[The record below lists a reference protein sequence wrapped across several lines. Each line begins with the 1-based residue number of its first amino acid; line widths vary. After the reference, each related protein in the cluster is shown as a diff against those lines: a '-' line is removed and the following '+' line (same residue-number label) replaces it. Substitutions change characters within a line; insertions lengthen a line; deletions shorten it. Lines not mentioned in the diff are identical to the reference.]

1 MVYHGLFGMRF
12 DPSGVTLAPV
22 VPAQFDQITL
32 DGVRYRGMTLNLS
45 VTGHGVKIAKFS
57 LDGVAASTPF
67 VAGTLTGTH
76 TVDIVLDECQ
86 P

>member
-1 MVYHGLFGMRF
+1 MRF
-12 DPSGVTLAPV
+12 DPSGVTFAPV

-45 VTGHGVKIAKFS
+45 VTGRGVKIAAFS
-57 LDGVAASTPF
+57 LDGVVVSTPF
-67 VAGTLTGTH
+67 VEGTLTGTH
-76 TVDIVLDECQ
+76 TVNIVLDECQ